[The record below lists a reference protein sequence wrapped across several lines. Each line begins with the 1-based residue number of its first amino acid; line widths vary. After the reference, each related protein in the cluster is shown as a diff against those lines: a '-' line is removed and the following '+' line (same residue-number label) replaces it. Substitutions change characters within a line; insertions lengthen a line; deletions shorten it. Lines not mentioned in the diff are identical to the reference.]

1 MLEAPWA
8 ARLDKVL
15 LMCWGHE
22 EQGFE
27 SADQMPGPSALRFP
41 QGCSALS
48 SSAALTWRE
57 GSQQN
62 PSCLGLEAGLLAQL
76 VQAGDIGR
84 EQSRS
89 LLLGRME
96 LAESELPGSHLPSD
110 LEDR

>member
-1 MLEAPWA
+1 MLEAPWT

-41 QGCSALS
+41 QGCSALP
-48 SSAALTWRE
+48 SSAALTRRE

-62 PSCLGLEAGLLAQL
+62 PSCFKLEAVLLAWF
-76 VQAGDIGR
+76 VRAGDTSR

-89 LLLGRME
+89 LLLERME
-96 LAESELPGSHLPSD
+96 LAQSELPGSHLPSD